1 MQEKIN
7 RLVAKL
13 RKDYNIPSIAVSVHY
28 EGETFFCC
36 DGLADIE
43 KQVSATP
50 DTVYPIASTSK
61 SFAATALC
69 ILADEGKLKL
79 DDRIRQHFPDF
90 ALQSDALAGE
100 LTIRDALTHR
110 TGLPRHDMM
119 WMILEETT
127 IADVVRRLR
136 YLPSAFPLR
145 TRMQYQN
152 HMFVLASLLVEKIT
166 GISWYAFIKERILVP
181 LGMNSTFALA
191 GEYRGKGLPEEA
203 MPYADRGEGLKR
215 IPYLPSDHVAGA
227 GCISSSVRD
236 MDKWAKLHLNKG
248 ELDGRRIFSEDMA
261 KQMHS
266 PQTIIKPGEFMPP
279 EFEFGEVDFPN
290 YGMGW
295 FVECYRG
302 HKLVHHG
309 GTVNGFESLVGFL
322 PNKGLAFT
330 VLTNLDGNM
339 APSALGYIICDLVL
353 GLEEIDWG
361 KRWLDAMNALLN
373 QMKQGKEE
381 VDEKLKG
388 ASPLPRPAAQYAG
401 TYEHAGYGMVA
412 VEENG
417 GVLTVRFGPDKCELR
432 HLCHEQFFLSYGE
445 GRLWLPV
452 KFDYDMDG
460 AINKV
465 MILLESLTG
474 WIEFIKKEEK
484 QPA

>member
-1 MQEKIN
+1 MQERLN
-7 RLVAKL
+7 RLVAGL
-13 RKDYNIPSIAVSVHY
+13 RKDHKVPSIAVSVY
-28 EGETFFCC
+28 RDNETFFLC
-36 DGLADIE
+36 DGFADTE
-43 KQVSATP
+43 TQTLATP
-50 DTVYPIASTSK
+50 DTIYPIASASK

-90 ALQSDALAGE
+90 ALQSEVLAGE

-127 IADVVRRLR
+127 IADIVRRLR

-152 HMFVLASLLVEKIT
+152 HMFVLASLLVEKVT
-166 GISWYAFIKERILVP
+166 GMSWYAFIREKILDP
-181 LGMNSTFALA
+181 LGMASTFALA
-191 GEYRGKGLPEEA
+191 DEYRGKGLPEEA
-203 MPYADRGEGLKR
+203 KPYADNGDGLKR

-236 MDKWAKLHLNKG
+236 MDKWVRLHLNKG
-248 ELDGRRIFSEDMA
+248 ELDGKRIFSQAMA
-261 KQMHS
+261 KEMHS
-266 PQTIIKPGEFMPP
+266 PQTIIKAGEFMPP
-279 EFEFGEVDFPN
+279 EFEFEEVDFPN

-309 GTVNGFESLVGFL
+309 GNVNGFVSLLGFL
-322 PNKGLAFT
+322 PNDGLAFS

-339 APSALGYIICDLVL
+339 APSALGYIICDLAL
-353 GLEEIDWG
+353 GLEGIDWG
-361 KRWLDAMNALLN
+361 KRWLDAMNALLG
-373 QMKQGKEE
+373 QMKQGKEA
-381 VDEKLKG
+381 VDEKLEG
-388 ASPLPRPAAQYAG
+388 AAPLPRDAQEYVG
-401 TYEHAGYGMVA
+401 TYEHPGYGKVT
-412 VEENG
+412 VEVND
-417 GVLTVRFGPDKCELR
+417 GVFTVQFGPDRLELR
-432 HLCHEQFFLSYGE
+432 HLCHEQFFLSYGD
-445 GRLWLPV
+445 GRVWLPV

-460 AINKV
+460 AVNKV

-474 WIEFIKKEEK
+474 WIEFNKGEDK

>member
-1 MQEKIN
+1 MQERLNELAAKI
-7 RLVAKL
+7 
-13 RKDYNIPSIAVSVHY
+13 RKAYNVPSIALSVY
-28 EGETFFCC
+28 RDGETFFCC
-36 DGLADIE
+36 DGFADTE
-43 KQVSATP
+43 NQTLATP

-79 DDRIRQHFPDF
+79 DDKIRQHFPDF
-90 ALQSDALAGE
+90 ALQSEALAGE

-166 GISWYAFIKERILVP
+166 GMSWYAFIREKILDP
-181 LGMNSTFALA
+181 LGMNSTFPLA
-191 GEYRGKGLPEEA
+191 GDYRDKGLPTEA
-203 MPYADRGEGLKR
+203 KPYADRGDGLKR

-236 MDKWAKLHLNKG
+236 MDKWARLHLNKG
-248 ELDGRRIFSEDMA
+248 ELDGKRIFSEDMA

-266 PQTIIKPGEFMPP
+266 PQTIIKAGEFMPP
-279 EFEFGEVDFPN
+279 DFEFGEIDFLN

-322 PNKGLAFT
+322 PNDDLAFT

-339 APSALGYIICDLVL
+339 APSALGYIICDLAL
-353 GLEEIDWG
+353 GLGEIDWG
-361 KRWLDAMNALLN
+361 KRWLDAMNALLG
-373 QMKQGKEE
+373 QMKQGKEA

-388 ASPLPRPAAQYAG
+388 ATPLPRAAGDYVG
-401 TYEHAGYGMVA
+401 TYEHPGYGKVA
-412 VEENG
+412 VEVND
-417 GVLTVRFGPDKCELR
+417 GVFTVQFGPDRLELR
-432 HLCHEQFFLSYGE
+432 HLCHEQFYLSYGD
-445 GRLWLPV
+445 GRVWLPV

-474 WIEFIKKEEK
+474 WIEFNKEEEK